1 MSEPSERL
9 PGGFWAEEAPSSSC
23 CGRGGL
29 GLSSGA
35 APLGRIP
42 GKRGR
47 GRLWAEDPGSASES
61 GWVHCSLSLLPGE
74 CGAPHKEQSPGPTPL
89 PESRGLGS
97 PLPPSLRSLH
107 RQARPSLLHSTHAGW
122 ARLWLRRATIWEPRA
137 QSLWCW
143 PEGTQDPGAASTRV
157 PDFLLLPT
165 WDRARGLLWG
175 CEPSAPPT
183 DPRPGLAPVTGT
195 AQGDRGQPADMC
207 PPGLPLSLQPPPS
220 NHCLKIPKIN
230 SQL

>member
-1 MSEPSERL
+1 MSEPSEWP

-35 APLGRIP
+35 APLGRVP
-42 GKRGR
+42 RKRGR
-47 GRLWAEDPGSASES
+47 GSPWAEDPGSASES
-61 GWVHCSLSLLPGE
+61 GWVHCSLSLLLGE
-74 CGAPHKEQSPGPTPL
+74 CGAPHKELSPGPTPL

-107 RQARPSLLHSTHAGW
+107 RQARPSLLDSMHAGW
-122 ARLWLRRATIWEPRA
+122 ARPWLRRATIWEPRA

-165 WDRARGLLWG
+165 WDGARGSSG
-175 CEPSAPPT
+175 AVNPQR
-183 DPRPGLAPVTGT
+183 RPQTFGLGW
-195 AQGDRGQPADMC
+195 
-207 PPGLPLSLQPPPS
+207 PL
-220 NHCLKIPKIN
+220 
-230 SQL
+230 